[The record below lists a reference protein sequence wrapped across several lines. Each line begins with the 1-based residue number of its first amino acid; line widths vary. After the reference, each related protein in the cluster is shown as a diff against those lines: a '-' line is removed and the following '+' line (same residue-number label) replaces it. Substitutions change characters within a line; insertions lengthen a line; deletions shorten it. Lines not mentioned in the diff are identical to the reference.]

1 MTPRPRHQ
9 SPLSGQKL
17 QTRPPQPS
25 DEQPATD
32 APGEEDLPA
41 LSKDVIF
48 NLLSVERRRLTLR
61 YLRRNGPEASLST
74 LATRI
79 AAHENAEPVDAVTS
93 DQRKRVYIALYQS
106 HLPKLDDAGVVDFDS
121 RRGSVELAGNAS
133 ILYPYL
139 DLNPTTRRA
148 TESPPHFRAFVRGLR
163 ARVPSVIRDD
173 AEGLDRPSA

>member
-1 MTPRPRHQ
+1 MTPRPRHR
-9 SPLSGQKL
+9 SPSNGQRPQSGQ
-17 QTRPPQPS
+17 PQPV
-25 DEQPATD
+25 DGQPATD
-32 APGEEDLPA
+32 AHREEDLPA

-79 AAHENAEPVDAVTS
+79 AAHENAQPVDAVTS

-121 RRGSVELAGNAS
+121 RRGAVELAGNAS
-133 ILYPYL
+133 LLYPYL
-139 DLNPTTRRA
+139 DLEPTAER
-148 TESPPHFRAFVRGLR
+148 EPDSLPFRALVRGLR
-163 ARVPSVIRDD
+163 ARVPSVTRHD
-173 AEGLDRPSA
+173 AEGFDWPSA